1 MKPLVVFYSRTGTT
15 KKVASVI
22 SDNLNGTL
30 EEIVDTVDRSGI
42 SGYAAARED
51 ALLKR
56 NTVIKEIHNDPALFD
71 LIVIGTPV
79 WLHTVSNP
87 IRTYISQNKD
97 KFKTV
102 AFFCTQP
109 LRGVKAL
116 FRRCQASAKSS
127 QLVHCSLPRMKSRV
141 GNLSRRLDNLLMNY
155 SQGLQP
161 WNTKNSFLTI
171 EVCRSAPNTSCRSFR
186 KSCDSS

>member
-102 AFFCTQP
+102 AFFCTQDVAGSESTFQEMSRLCEKLP
-109 LRGVKAL
+109 ISSLQLTANEV
-116 FRRCQASAKSS
+116 ASGEFITS
-127 QLVHCSLPRMKSRV
+127 V
-141 GNLSRRLDNLLMNY
+141 GQFIDELLARITTMEH
-155 SQGLQP
+155 Q
-161 WNTKNSFLTI
+161 
-171 EVCRSAPNTSCRSFR
+171 E
-186 KSCDSS
+186 